1 MSDAKPVWYRPYWVT
16 FEGRAPG
23 CVEAVA
29 PETARAVGAELTGC
43 KVLEVFALP
52 YPAAPRLNPQVQP
65 YGSATPSF
73 CLHGEKC
80 AGRTSCPERLSCV
93 E

>member
-23 CVEAVA
+23 CVEAVS
-29 PETARAVGAELTGC
+29 PETARTVGAELTGC

-52 YPAAPRLNPQVQP
+52 YPASPRLNPQVQP
-65 YGSATPSF
+65 FGGITPAF
-73 CLHGEKC
+73 CINGAQC
-80 AGRTSCPERLSCV
+80 AGTTACPRSYSCV